1 MTGEPMTLQGN
12 FETPL
17 PTLCACGHNADEHDA
32 VAARYCRATASG
44 SLRRDC
50 VCVVASGPMPR

>member
-1 MTGEPMTLQGN
+1 MTTEPQTEPQH
-12 FETPL
+12 ETPSV
-17 PTLCACGHNADEHDA
+17 TLCACGHPVEDHDA

-50 VCVVASGPMPR
+50 VCAVASGPMPR

>member
-1 MTGEPMTLQGN
+1 MTLQGD
-12 FETPL
+12 FETVL
-17 PTLCACGHNADEHDA
+17 PTLCACGHSADEHDA